1 MPGEKSLSNKR
12 VVISVEAAKSE
23 NVPEE
28 EMVEGAL
35 DVVT

>member
-1 MPGEKSLSNKR
+1 MPGEKSLSNKI
-12 VVISVEAAKSE
+12 VVLSVEVARFEK
-23 NVPEE
+23 VPEE